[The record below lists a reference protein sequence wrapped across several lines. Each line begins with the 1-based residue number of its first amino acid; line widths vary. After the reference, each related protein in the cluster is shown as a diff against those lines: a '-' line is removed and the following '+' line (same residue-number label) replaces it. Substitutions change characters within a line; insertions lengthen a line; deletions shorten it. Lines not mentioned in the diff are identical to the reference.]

1 MNWFKKFFKKYW
13 CDHDWEFDSN
23 IYGDQIN
30 ACGGYRS
37 IWKCKKCGKIEY
49 RRYLQEYS
57 MMKKLD
63 KLYDEF
69 YKNKYNEWKSLRAD
83 TLNKI
88 TDDMIKLA
96 KEGECWYD
104 IILFCEEKYNDK
116 YYYEKWFEENN
127 LKVEI
132 KLYNQKEVCDEVNTY
147 KFHIRWRYKY

>member
-13 CDHDWEFDSN
+13 GDHDWEFDSN

-69 YKNKYNEWKSLRAD
+69 YKNKYNEWKSLRVD

-104 IILFCEEKYNDK
+104 IILF
-116 YYYEKWFEENN
+116 
-127 LKVEI
+127 
-132 KLYNQKEVCDEVNTY
+132 
-147 KFHIRWRYKY
+147 